1 MAGLKTSID
10 QEKIIFAYALKRPQ
24 YLAHMGGDFFT
35 NADIQYLA
43 NCAKLFF
50 QEYKESPSCEQMKS
64 IIKGDKK
71 ELAPEIVDSIYD
83 VEINAYEE
91 EWLQNITEGWIK
103 FRLFNHN
110 MFAAATL
117 IKTADITLDNVNE
130 IVERAAGM
138 VGDTNLLSFDNDL
151 GDDFFVFGVLLG
163 LFYPQELAGCFLLEQ
178 LAQPEAGA
186 IDCVPAIQDIFFGI
200 ALLLQEFQ
208 GSCGNFCC
216 LFLLQAM
223 QLGLQEGYGN
233 HAVLCHL
240 FQRLADSLLEDSR
253 LHDVGLHLA
262 DAGFFLPLGIFLA
275 IQLAVIIVCGQQQAL
290 EEGSC
295 LLGNLLGGVICF
307 AVLRG
312 QIFLAFCHR
321 LCPFRTV
328 C

>member
-130 IVERAAGM
+130 IVERA
-138 VGDTNLLSFDNDL
+138 
-151 GDDFFVFGVLLG
+151 
-163 LFYPQELAGCFLLEQ
+163 LEQ
-178 LAQPEAGA
+178 GIKLVPISRYYNGEENRFENTFVMNYSSIKVERIEEIAERLYEALG
-186 IDCVPAIQDIFFGI
+186 QDKH
-200 ALLLQEFQ
+200 
-208 GSCGNFCC
+208 
-216 LFLLQAM
+216 
-223 QLGLQEGYGN
+223 EG
-233 HAVLCHL
+233 
-240 FQRLADSLLEDSR
+240 
-253 LHDVGLHLA
+253 
-262 DAGFFLPLGIFLA
+262 
-275 IQLAVIIVCGQQQAL
+275 
-290 EEGSC
+290 
-295 LLGNLLGGVICF
+295 GGCYD
-307 AVLRG
+307 
-312 QIFLAFCHR
+312 
-321 LCPFRTV
+321 
-328 C
+328 